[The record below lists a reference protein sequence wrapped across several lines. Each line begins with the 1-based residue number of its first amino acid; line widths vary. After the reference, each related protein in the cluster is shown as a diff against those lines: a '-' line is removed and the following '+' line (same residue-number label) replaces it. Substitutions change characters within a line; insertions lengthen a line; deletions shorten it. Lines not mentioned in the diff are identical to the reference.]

1 MFAIRSLRFVAC
13 RANKTLLYGIG
24 VCSSGSRQK
33 GDCDGDHSD
42 GDSDKSP
49 RHLCSDCNP
58 SAPAIYDSRKYG
70 HNLPCDSVMPY
81 FETLPYFPTG
91 IFRCTAGEVLGLGA
105 NKCGCYKNPEYFSF
119 HHMSFYD
126 MHMLLRCYRNPSP
139 KTGRKK

>member
-1 MFAIRSLRFVAC
+1 MFAVRRCIATSKAARN
-13 RANKTLLYGIG
+13 RAYKVRGCG
-24 VCSSGSRQK
+24 RQK
-33 GDCDGDHSD
+33 SGGFDCGSGGD
-42 GDSDKSP
+42 DKKPP
-49 RHLCSDCNP
+49 RHLRPECNP
-58 SAPAIYDSRKYG
+58 SAPTVYDCRKYG

-105 NKCGCYKNPEYFSF
+105 NKCGYYKNPEYFSF

-126 MHMLLRCYRNPSP
+126 IHMLLRCYRQPSP